1 MKYKINRNRTPLTDE
16 DFSSGRN
23 FNKVLKGYRSMKI
36 PLYRSGK
43 FLTTGSAIIVALAV
57 GLIVLFGEDQDKPE
71 TPFISPPLSQ
81 VVIPSDTYR
90 VYADSATEIDYKT
103 GSKLHIPAG
112 AFKDAAGNAIKGKV
126 DIHYRE
132 FHDQKDIFLS
142 GIPMTYDSAGKTYV
156 FESAGMMEISATQDG
171 KPVLTNPEKPIK
183 VDMVSNTAED
193 RYNTYYLDTTAKKWI
208 NLNEANLLSKPL
220 LGQAPVQEIDEVSK
234 RLKETGNA
242 ESPDYAQG
250 APALAKCEQQV
261 KVAVAEVKAVEKEK
275 PMPIAQ
281 ADRTKSKF
289 HIVVDAGEF
298 PEIAM
303 YKGVHF
309 QVKDEKTFNPASAK
323 TEWEDV
329 KLKKLSGIDYEVTF
343 TKGTEV
349 FKVVATLVFEGNDLA
364 AAKKV
369 YDKKY
374 SEYQAKLTEKKEAEA
389 KAKKEY
395 EKAMAKINAD
405 IEKANAQTEKWYKEH
420 EKNMTKSELIYRT
433 FSVLRFGVYNADC
446 LNSFPFGADIAATFT
461 DEDGK
466 VLNCKVVNLVEKNSM
481 TLFPLY
487 PVNGEC
493 AHFKF
498 SPKGNEMIWAVTA
511 DDKLAI
517 VDIKSFKAQQATTG
531 KVKFKFKVIDVKFK
545 TVDEAKK
552 YLNV

>member
-1 MKYKINRNRTPLTDE
+1 MKYKINRNRAPLTDD

-36 PLYRSGK
+36 PFYRSGK
-43 FLTTGSAIIVALAV
+43 FLTTGSAIIVAVAV

-71 TPFISPPLSQ
+71 KPFISPPLAQ
-81 VVIPSDTYR
+81 VVIPSDTYT
-90 VYADSATEIDYKT
+90 VDADSATEIDYKS

-112 AFKDAAGNAIKGKV
+112 AFKDADGNAVKGKV

-156 FESAGMMEISATQDG
+156 FESAGMMEISATQGG
-171 KPVLTNPEKPIK
+171 KPVMTNPEKPIK

-193 RYNTYYLDTTAKKWI
+193 RFNTYYLDTTAKKWI
-208 NLNEANLLSKPL
+208 NLNEANLMKPQNKQINTDSSSSKGL
-220 LGQAPVQEIDEVSK
+220 LEDDTPVK
-234 RLKETGNA
+234 
-242 ESPDYAQG
+242 G
-250 APALAKCEQQV
+250 ANDPVLAKCEQQV

-275 PMPIAQ
+275 PLPIAQ

-343 TKGTEV
+343 TKGAEV
-349 FKVVATLVFEGNDLA
+349 FKVVATPVFEGNDLA

-374 SEYQAKLTEKKEAEA
+374 SEYQTKLTEKKEAEA
-389 KAKKEY
+389 KAKREY
-395 EKAMAKINAD
+395 EKALAKINAD
-405 IEKANAQTEKWYKEH
+405 IAKANAQAEKWYKEH
-420 EKNMTKSELIYRT
+420 EKDLSKSELIYRSFT
-433 FSVLRFGVYNADC
+433 VRQFGFYNCDCPRFNSNDANVTAMVTNENGEA
-446 LNSFPFGADIAATFT
+446 LNLI
-461 DEDGK
+461 E
-466 VLNCKVVNLVEKNSM
+466 LCLVEKSINMVCSYHSVNS
-481 TLFPLY
+481 
-487 PVNGEC
+487 EC
-493 AHFKF
+493 RDFKF
-498 SPKGNEMIWAVTA
+498 NSAKENMMWGVTT

-517 VDIKSFKAQQATTG
+517 VDIKSFKEQQATSG

-545 TVDEAKK
+545 SADEARK
-552 YLNV
+552 YLEI